1 MTTAAE
7 THALAQ
13 ENLPGFIA
21 AADGSD
27 YLMSFMLVFVIAVVL
42 GLGVAY
48 FTLHALPEK
57 MAHRSNAM
65 QLQLISV
72 LAMLALFTHNNLFW
86 VAALVL
92 AAFRPPD
99 FITPLNSIAQSL
111 RNIARPASS
120 TAEPPAE
127 TSGPAPS
134 GAAASAEAPASG
146 REA

>member
-1 MTTAAE
+1 MSTAADI
-7 THALAQ
+7 HPMAPAH
-13 ENLPGFIA
+13 LPPYVAG
-21 AADGSD
+21 ADGSD
-27 YLMSFMLVFVIAVVL
+27 FLMSFMVVFLIAVIL

-57 MAHRSNAM
+57 MAHRSNAV

-111 RNIARPASS
+111 RNLAG
-120 TAEPPAE
+120 
-127 TSGPAPS
+127 GPRRD
-134 GAAASAEAPASG
+134 EAPAPTAEKEG
-146 REA
+146 